1 MMLVSKEGKL
11 IIQNETLLHY
21 VKNREVVAWR
31 KHLEE
36 LAYSAIRTNKFDLAE
51 RYFTKALKLD
61 PTNAFNFYRRGM
73 VSARLLKNKEALADF
88 SKAIELKP
96 GVAVFYLKRA
106 EIHRLLDLDYKA
118 MADMNKAIK
127 LDPQNPQAF
136 EMRGKFRL
144 SLGDRAGGNRDL
156 LTAQQVKVEG
166 QTSGKELYGR
176 AA

>member
-1 MMLVSKEGKL
+1 
-11 IIQNETLLHY
+11 
-21 VKNREVVAWR
+21 
-31 KHLEE
+31 
-36 LAYSAIRTNKFDLAE
+36 
-51 RYFTKALKLD
+51 
-61 PTNAFNFYRRGM
+61 M